1 VDIDIEKQV
10 TEGLDFL
17 LAHLKNPARW
27 PRTISTKASEG
38 RQIPVYSKQEA
49 LSYYKYSKYLDCRIS
64 AYNTKSQTQ
73 TVDLL
78 MIDLDLSNFKY
89 NKIKAL
95 DLAKAKTL
103 AKVQDTFD
111 LSKKSEPATIIWSGN
126 GYHLYIPTESHNTT
140 LEQMSE
146 FSKYQEPSKLL
157 LRYAEWYLSN
167 SKADSEHYHTVSFKN
182 CLLRIPGSYNSK
194 NMFQVSIVQKWNGIS
209 KVPLDLLYS
218 KFLAQLIDQDL
229 KRKMQ
234 YSNNKSV
241 LSLSANPIGYVN
253 HKNCRSSEKQSIDWI
268 ERLLQRP
275 LADYR
280 KYCLWRILAPY
291 VINVKHL
298 PSVYSYNKIY
308 Q

>member
-1 VDIDIEKQV
+1 
-10 TEGLDFL
+10 
-17 LAHLKNPARW
+17 
-27 PRTISTKASEG
+27 
-38 RQIPVYSKQEA
+38 
-49 LSYYKYSKYLDCRIS
+49 
-64 AYNTKSQTQ
+64 
-73 TVDLL
+73 